1 MRLKLFATTLLVAMS
16 EAISLDIKDAAQLD
30 SSMTPELQLLAQTE
44 QLTDMATEIAQTRKE
59 QNDSD
64 KKHMGE

>member
-16 EAISLDIKDAAQLD
+16 EAISLDIKDAQFD
-30 SSMTPELQLLAQTE
+30 SSMPPELQLLAQTE

>member
-16 EAISLDIKDAAQLD
+16 EAISLDIKDAQLD